1 MEINLPADTVQF
13 YNDSGEPPKTPL
25 LQQAEREYRDA
36 YLAAAREVVTWDMP
50 DPETIDE
57 AWQERKR
64 VRREAEILVP
74 SSFMFGDP
82 SMDSEQVVYRVG
94 HEIEASRTRGRV
106 QALELAKQYWWA
118 LGDVGF
124 SDEEVLD
131 QVMRPW
137 LADVEAWAKRPID
150 PDDWDV
156 PTGPD
161 DFLTPVQRQLLRGEP
176 VIQPSP
182 KPAHSQSEKPLAITR
197 RLTNVER
204 EQLTWLW
211 PGRIPL
217 GKLTLLAGDPGL
229 GKSFVTLD
237 IAARVSAGSPWPD
250 MPLFP
255 QSPVGVVL
263 FNAEDDLGDTIAPRL
278 DKAGADDRNILIVEG
293 VAFMG
298 QRRHF
303 SLEQDLQRLIEV
315 IEQNPGTRLVIIDPI
330 SAYTGKVDSH
340 NNSEVRGLLAPLAEI
355 ASRFDLSIVAVTH
368 LSKSGGA
375 KAVYRAMGSLA
386 FAAAS
391 RAVWAIVKD
400 QDDPQRRLFLP
411 AKLNLAQDPDG
422 LAYRIVEGKVVW
434 ELDPVRMHADDAFA
448 AEMRINNGSG
458 SRGSE
463 RREAAEWLREEL
475 ADGPKPAS
483 EVIEAGE
490 HCGFTKR
497 TVQRAFS
504 QIGGERKKGEF
515 NGPWLWSLPAD
526 GSPTLFSPTP
536 KMTAPPATRELA
548 SSERESS

>member
-1 MEINLPADTVQF
+1 MEINLPVDTVQF
-13 YNDSGEPPKTPL
+13 YNDSGEPPRTAL
-25 LQQAEREYRDA
+25 LQQAERAYRDA
-36 YLAAAREVVTWDMP
+36 YLAAAREVVAWDMP
-50 DPETIDE
+50 DPEVIDE
-57 AWQERKR
+57 AWKERKR
-64 VRREAEILVP
+64 VRREAEVFVP

-82 SMDSEQVVYRVG
+82 SLDSEQIVYRVG

-106 QALELAKQYWWA
+106 QALELAKHYWWA

-124 SDEEVLD
+124 SNEDILN

-137 LADVEAWAKRPID
+137 LADVEAWAKRPIV
-150 PDDWDV
+150 PDEWDV

-161 DFLTPVQRQLLRGEP
+161 DFLTAVQRQLLRGEP
-176 VIQPSP
+176 VTRPIPPQPMP
-182 KPAHSQSEKPLAITR
+182 TQSKAEAEKPEAIIR

-237 IAARVSAGSPWPD
+237 IAARVSSGSPWPD
-250 MPLFP
+250 LPLFP
-255 QSPVGVVL
+255 QSPAGVVL
-263 FNAEDDLGDTIAPRL
+263 FNAEDDLADTIAPRL
-278 DKAGADDRNILIVEG
+278 DNAGADDTNILIVEG
-293 VAFMG
+293 VSFMG

-303 SLEQDLQRLIEV
+303 SLEQDLPRLIEV

-400 QDDPQRRLFLP
+400 QDNPQRRLFLP

-448 AEMRINNGSG
+448 AEMRTNNGSG
-458 SRGSE
+458 TRGSE
-463 RREAAEWLREEL
+463 RREAAEWLREHL

-490 HCGFTKR
+490 QQGYSER
-497 TVQRAFS
+497 TLRRAYKL
-504 QIGGERKKGEF
+504 IGQKTRKESF
-515 NGPWLWSLPAD
+515 DGPWLWEVATPSGQLPLSL
-526 GSPTLFSPTP
+526 
-536 KMTAPPATRELA
+536 
-548 SSERESS
+548 